1 MSSINIDV
9 ARQTGIYFIIE
20 RLYSRDG
27 LMPSVGEIS
36 PSLTQVHRTVIQL
49 KRKQDMF
56 MDGVKVIPKD
66 ITLWQQ
72 IKYITGSKVTTKD
85 TDALVYTTDFIGS
98 LVATTP
104 LGNIEHEN
112 IPRFLTT
119 ESIHSLP
126 QAVSYGR
133 DPIPQVLL
141 YGRKDIVFFMDNGG
155 KGTPTAIAKYN
166 HNTRDLAIIKD
177 QLEASKT
184 MKELLS
190 KGAKL

>member
-1 MSSINIDV
+1 MMNPVPWLQMTNMISY
-9 ARQTGIYFIIE
+9 Q
-20 RLYSRDG
+20 G
-27 LMPSVGEIS
+27 LV
-36 PSLTQVHRTVIQL
+36 RTFLRI
-49 KRKQDMF
+49 
-56 MDGVKVIPKD
+56 
-66 ITLWQQ
+66 
-72 IKYITGSKVTTKD
+72 
-85 TDALVYTTDFIGS
+85 
-98 LVATTP
+98 
-104 LGNIEHEN
+104 IEHEN

>member
-1 MSSINIDV
+1 M
-9 ARQTGIYFIIE
+9 
-20 RLYSRDG
+20 
-27 LMPSVGEIS
+27 
-36 PSLTQVHRTVIQL
+36 
-49 KRKQDMF
+49 
-56 MDGVKVIPKD
+56 
-66 ITLWQQ
+66 
-72 IKYITGSKVTTKD
+72 
-85 TDALVYTTDFIGS
+85 YTTDFIGS

-133 DPIPQVLL
+133 DPIPLVLL

-166 HNTRDLAIIKD
+166 YNTRDLAIIKD

>member
-9 ARQTGIYFIIE
+9 ARPTGIYFIIE

-27 LMPSVGEIS
+27 FMPSIGEIS

-56 MDGVKVIPKD
+56 MDGVKVTPKD

-72 IKYITGSKVTTKD
+72 IKYITGSNVTTKD

-104 LGNIEHEN
+104 LGNIEHESN
-112 IPRFLTT
+112 PRFLTT

-155 KGTPTAIAKYN
+155 KGYANRYCKI
-166 HNTRDLAIIKD
+166 
-177 QLEASKT
+177 
-184 MKELLS
+184 
-190 KGAKL
+190 

>member
-1 MSSINIDV
+1 
-9 ARQTGIYFIIE
+9 
-20 RLYSRDG
+20 
-27 LMPSVGEIS
+27 MPSVGEIS

-126 QAVSYGR
+126 QAVSLGV
-133 DPIPQVLL
+133 IPSH
-141 YGRKDIVFFMDNGG
+141 KFFFMVVRILSSLWTMVV
-155 KGTPTAIAKYN
+155 KV
-166 HNTRDLAIIKD
+166 R
-177 QLEASKT
+177 QL
-184 MKELLS
+184 LLQNITTT
-190 KGAKL
+190 LVILP

>member
-9 ARQTGIYFIIE
+9 ARPTGIYFIIE
-20 RLYSRDG
+20 RLYARDG
-27 LMPSVGEIS
+27 LMPSFGEIS

-56 MDGVKVIPKD
+56 MDGVKIAPKD

-85 TDALVYTTDFIGS
+85 TDSLVYTTEFIGS
-98 LVATTP
+98 LIATTP
-104 LGNIEHEN
+104 LGNIEHKD

-126 QAVSYGR
+126 QAVNYATGSYPTGST
-133 DPIPQVLL
+133 VWTAGYCLL
-141 YGRKDIVFFMDNGG
+141 YGQRW
-155 KGTPTAIAKYN
+155 
-166 HNTRDLAIIKD
+166 
-177 QLEASKT
+177 
-184 MKELLS
+184 
-190 KGAKL
+190 

>member
-1 MSSINIDV
+1 LATDK
-9 ARQTGIYFIIE
+9 IYYGF
-20 RLYSRDG
+20 
-27 LMPSVGEIS
+27 
-36 PSLTQVHRTVIQL
+36 
-49 KRKQDMF
+49 
-56 MDGVKVIPKD
+56 
-66 ITLWQQ
+66 
-72 IKYITGSKVTTKD
+72 KVTTKD

-141 YGRKDIVFFMDNGG
+141 YGRKDIVFMDNGG
-155 KGTPTAIAKYN
+155 KGTPTAIAN
-166 HNTRDLAIIKD
+166 ITTILVT
-177 QLEASKT
+177 LP
-184 MKELLS
+184 
-190 KGAKL
+190 